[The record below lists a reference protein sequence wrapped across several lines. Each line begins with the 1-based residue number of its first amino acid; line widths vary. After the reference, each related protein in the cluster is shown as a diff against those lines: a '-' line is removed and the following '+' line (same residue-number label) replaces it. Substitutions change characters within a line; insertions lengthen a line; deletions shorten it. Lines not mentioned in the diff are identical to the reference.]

1 MSVGPLAGKVPQELV
16 LPEKTVPLVDL
27 EAWGQLERMVTL
39 APVAPRAGLDQRAR
53 QDRLVVSALKVHQ
66 ARSVPLVFRVRM
78 GRTAAMASPG
88 PRAREEHVDLVESP
102 GTMV

>member
-16 LPEKTVPLVDL
+16 LPEKRVPLVDQGP
-27 EAWGQLERMVTL
+27 WGQLERMVTL
-39 APVAPRAGLDQRAR
+39 APVAPRAGLVHRAR
-53 QDRLVVSALKVHQ
+53 QDRWVVLALKVHQ
-66 ARSVPLVFRVRM
+66 ARSVPPVFRVRM

-88 PRAREEHVDLVESP
+88 PRAREERVDLVESP